1 MSGFELPEVHVGD
14 VQVSLTELVGALA
27 ILVGGFLLA
36 SLVSSRVRGELD
48 TSGKAQPWRGTL
60 AQMTG
65 YLIRAFVVVIALQV
79 AGVDI
84 GTVLAASAVLAVGIG
99 IAMQKVAENFVS
111 GVILMT
117 ERSIREGD
125 VIEFDATIARVRHMG
140 IRSTIV
146 RTLDDE
152 EIIVPNSIL
161 TQAAVKN
168 LTLTDTLYRLR
179 VRVGVS
185 YESDLSKVEEVLR
198 AAGEEL
204 TWREKGQAPRVFLL
218 DFGNSSVDFEVSVW
232 THDVWTMRRGQ
243 SDLRK
248 AIWRGFKDAG
258 IAIPFPQMD
267 VHFDRE
273 SPAAV
278 ESVAAAQKPAK
289 V

>member
-1 MSGFELPEVHVGD
+1 V
-14 VQVSLTELVGALA
+14 
-27 ILVGGFLLA
+27 GFLLA
-36 SLVSSRVRGELD
+36 SMLSTRVRGEVD
-48 TSGKAQPWRGTL
+48 GTGRPQPWRGTL

-65 YLIRAFVVVIALQV
+65 YLIRALSVAMALQV
-79 AGVDI
+79 AGVDV

-185 YESDLSKVEEVLR
+185 YGSDLAKVEEVLR
-198 AAGEEL
+198 IAGEEL
-204 TWREKGQAPRVFLL
+204 TWREKGQPPRVFLL

-232 THDVWTMRRGQ
+232 TRDVWTMRRGQ

-248 AIWRGFKDAG
+248 AIWQGFKDAG
-258 IAIPFPQMD
+258 ITIPFPQMD

-273 SPAAV
+273 TVGAV
-278 ESVAAAQKPAK
+278 EAVAASHKPAK